1 MDDILEETEIV
12 RIILRVLGQPKPP
25 FAPIGDDVAMM
36 SYGNKSLV
44 MKTDMFVG
52 STDLPPGMNLFHAA
66 RKTVV
71 MCVSDFAAKGIRPT
85 AAMISLGL
93 KRPIHKNDIVQLA
106 KGFRAAAKEFGL
118 SIIGGDT
125 NESNDLVIDC
135 AMFGFGRRPILRSGA
150 KPGDI
155 VIVTGPFGYTSLG
168 LHILLGN
175 PKTVTNSKLTAF
187 ERECKNLV
195 LLPRPQL
202 ALGLALTKAK
212 LLNASMDSSD
222 GLALSLW
229 ELAERSNVEINIV
242 RPPETEETRSYAE
255 KYGLGLEEVVF
266 HGGEEYEIVATLPPE
281 NWERARKIAQ
291 RLDSNLIPIGKVVK
305 GSPTVRRITHDRSWT
320 LEKRG
325 WTHFSRH
332 SADC

>member
-1 MDDILEETEIV
+1 MVKDALEETDIV
-12 RIILRVLGQPKPP
+12 RIILMVLGQPKPP
-25 FAPIGDDVAMM
+25 FAPIGDDVAVM
-36 SYGNKSLV
+36 SYGNKNLV

-66 RKTVV
+66 RKTIV
-71 MCVSDFAAKGIRPT
+71 MCVSDFAAKGIRPSAT
-85 AAMISLGL
+85 MISLGL
-93 KRPIHKNDIVQLA
+93 KRPVYKNDIIQLA

-125 NESNDLVIDC
+125 NEANDLIIDC
-135 AMFGFGRRPILRSGA
+135 AMFGFGRRPIPRSGA
-150 KPGDI
+150 RPGDI

-168 LHILLGN
+168 LHILLKA
-175 PKTVTNSKLTAF
+175 PKVVTNSKKMKAF
-187 ERECKNLV
+187 EKECQNSV
-195 LLPRPQL
+195 LLPQPRL
-202 ALGLALTKAK
+202 ALGLALAKAK

-229 ELAERSNVEINIV
+229 ELAERSSVAIDIDILPN
-242 RPPETEETRSYAE
+242 TEGTRSCAK
-255 KYGLGLEEVVF
+255 KYGLSLEDVVF

-291 RLDSNLIPIGKVVK
+291 RLDSNLITIGKVVK
-305 GSPTVRRITHDRSWT
+305 GSPTVRRITQDRSWI

-325 WTHFSRH
+325 WIHLSRH
-332 SADC
+332 